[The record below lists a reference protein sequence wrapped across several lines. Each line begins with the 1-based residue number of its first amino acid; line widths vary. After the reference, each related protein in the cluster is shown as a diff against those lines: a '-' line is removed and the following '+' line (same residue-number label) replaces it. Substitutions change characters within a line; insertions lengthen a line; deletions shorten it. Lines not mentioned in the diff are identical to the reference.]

1 MAISDA
7 PSSAEVSPEITIA
20 RLEKRLQRER
30 DARRQAEEISERGM
44 RDLWLANREL
54 DKRVEQ
60 RTENLVE
67 ALEQLRVATSAR
79 ERFLSTLSHE
89 MRTPLNGVMGMLEL
103 LGQHL
108 AGEQGQRYLD
118 AATESAERL
127 FQLVTRLLDLVELD
141 SGSFTT
147 TRSTVN
153 VSSLADAVRDRWQME
168 ALRGGYL
175 LTVMTHGQDD
185 CWIDEPRVV
194 QILNELI
201 DNTLTHATPGAVRIE
216 LRSYDEGFL
225 ASVSDSGPG
234 IAPELIAE
242 LLDSD
247 LSMVDDSAARTAQG
261 LGLGLGICRRIAE
274 AVGGTLELES
284 DGKTSSTATLA
295 MPTNIAR
302 SDQPDPSDVDSALGQ
317 GQVASND

>member
-1 MAISDA
+1 
-7 PSSAEVSPEITIA
+7 
-20 RLEKRLQRER
+20 
-30 DARRQAEEISERGM
+30 
-44 RDLWLANREL
+44 
-54 DKRVEQ
+54 
-60 RTENLVE
+60 
-67 ALEQLRVATSAR
+67 
-79 ERFLSTLSHE
+79 

-147 TRSTVN
+147 TRTTVD
-153 VSSLADAVRDRWQME
+153 VAVLAETVRERWQME

-175 LTVMTHGQDD
+175 LTVMTQGQDQ

-201 DNTLTHATPGAVRIE
+201 DNVLTHASPGAVRIE
-216 LRSYDEGFL
+216 LRSYEEGFL

-234 IAPELIAE
+234 IDPELIPG
-242 LLDSD
+242 LMSSD
-247 LSMVDDSAARTAQG
+247 LTMLDDSTARTAQG

-284 DGKTSSTATLA
+284 DGEKRSTATLA
-295 MPTNIAR
+295 MPTNSAR
-302 SDQPDPSDVDSALGQ
+302 SDQSGVANVDSGRCQ
-317 GQVASND
+317 EQVASHD